1 MNERMKILLYLSVN
15 YSLYI
20 IIVLISFSIYV
31 LNHCLNESQS
41 IQLYINNINNS
52 NKHDNG
58 NSTQNIGLFGIMTMI
73 DSNRIPRHYEKYVK
87 KINQIPGFTSYYIN
101 YKTTNTSFNV
111 SSSIPANLYTD
122 EYYLK
127 IKNNHPRLKSR
138 YKDIDLFVKD
148 YFLLSYFYYETNYR
162 WVYRGVDDTAINVNY
177 IKEYFKLLESKYNPL
192 KEKVILGNC
201 LINSIYT
208 FLQGGSGYIFS
219 RKAVEEMLPHFKTVI
234 DECNEPE
241 DVLHNRF
248 LEFLGISL
256 SEASSE
262 HMIGH
267 SFLYSDSSRIY
278 RNDFSGIHKCPVPT
292 NVSKNQC
299 RKFHSPVNQLIFLH
313 QLSLNP
319 NDAISLSDVLFNVKD
334 DSIHWYMCRVGNP
347 CLCRA

>member
-177 IKEYFKLLESKYNPL
+177 IKKYFKQLESKYNPL

-201 LINSIYT
+201 LIDRIYS

-219 RKAVEEMLPHFKTVI
+219 RKAVKEMLPHFKAVI
-234 DECNEPE
+234 DECNVPE

-256 SEASSE
+256 SKASSE

-267 SFLYSDSSRIY
+267 SFFNDDYSRIY
-278 RNDFSGIHKCPVPT
+278 KNDFSGIIKCPKPIK
-292 NVSKNQC
+292 VSKNQC
-299 RKFHSPVNQLIFLH
+299 RKFHSPVNQLLILH
-313 QLSLNP
+313 QLTSDP
-319 NDAISLSDVLFNVKD
+319 NVAISLSDILFNVKD
-334 DSIHWYMCRVGNP
+334 NSIHWYMCRVGNP